1 MFSRTL
7 KPADA
12 YNQVRIETGVPE
24 ADPHQLILMLYD
36 GAIHALGLATQGIM
50 HKDIPKKGRAISNAI
65 DIISQGLQASLKFEE
80 GGEMAERLNALYD
93 YMCNRLL
100 FANLKNDL
108 AAIEEVTALLMDL
121 RGAWGEMQSDTT
133 ASPSNGAVS

>member
-12 YNQVRIETGVPE
+12 YNQVRIETSVPE
-24 ADPHQLILMLYD
+24 ANPHQLILMLYD
-36 GAIHALGLATQGIM
+36 GAIHALGLATQGL
-50 HKDIPKKGRAISNAI
+50 KSGDTPKKGRAISNAL
-65 DIISQGLQASLKFEE
+65 DIISQGLQASLKIEE
-80 GGEMAERLNALYD
+80 GGELAERLNALYD

-108 AAIEEVTALLMDL
+108 AAIEEVTGLLMNL
-121 RGAWGEMQSDTT
+121 RGAWGEMQSDTP
-133 ASPSNGAVS
+133 ASPVTRVVS